1 MEKII
6 KILAQELNVEEKQVI
21 ATVGLL
27 DDGNTVPFIAR
38 YRKEVTGGL
47 SDEQLRDL
55 SERLSYLRNLETR
68 KAEVIK
74 LLEEMEKLTPEI
86 RQNLDATTT
95 LQEIEDIYR
104 PFRPKRRTRATI
116 ARERGLE
123 LLAEKI
129 FTQKAVINE
138 EDAVAFVDLEKGVEN
153 PDDALNGALDII
165 AETVSDDAEVR
176 KVIRDMA
183 YKRGIIETVGLTKE
197 VSTYS
202 MYYDFKEPVAK
213 IVSHRILAI
222 NRGEREKFLQV
233 KIEVPE
239 DDMVDTIKTKYI
251 KDNSPTAKLM
261 GKAVDD
267 AYKRLIWPSIERE
280 IRNVLTE
287 DAEEQALSTFSKN

>member
-129 FTQKAVINE
+129 FTQKVVINE

-202 MYYDFKEPVAK
+202 M
-213 IVSHRILAI
+213 L
-222 NRGEREKFLQV
+222 
-233 KIEVPE
+233 
-239 DDMVDTIKTKYI
+239 
-251 KDNSPTAKLM
+251 
-261 GKAVDD
+261 
-267 AYKRLIWPSIERE
+267 
-280 IRNVLTE
+280 
-287 DAEEQALSTFSKN
+287 